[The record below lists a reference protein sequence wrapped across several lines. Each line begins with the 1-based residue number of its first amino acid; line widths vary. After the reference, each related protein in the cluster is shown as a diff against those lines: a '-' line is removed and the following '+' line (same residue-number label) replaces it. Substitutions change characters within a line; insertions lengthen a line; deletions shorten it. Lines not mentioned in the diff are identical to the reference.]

1 MRKLWV
7 AGILAVVAA
16 VAVLAITRGGNGTP
30 KSAAPSSATVQ
41 KALANSPPALA
52 SLHDQGSQLL
62 GGGKGAFS
70 KRLTDLRG
78 HPVVVN
84 KWAAWCGPCRQEFPW
99 LQQLSVRFGKQ
110 VGFIGVDSNDVSS
123 DAKNFL
129 KQLPVS
135 YPSYEDPN
143 LKIAASMNAVGAF
156 PTTIFFNAQGK
167 LVATHIGAYQKRA
180 QMQQDI
186 ARYAR

>member
-1 MRKLWV
+1 MRKLWI
-7 AGILAVVAA
+7 AGICVVVAA
-16 VAVLAITRGGNGTP
+16 VVVLAITRGGNGTP
-30 KSAAPSSATVQ
+30 KSAAVSSAQ
-41 KALANSPPALA
+41 LKKAFAGSPPALA
-52 SLHDQGSQLL
+52 SLHDQGSELL
-62 GGGKGAFS
+62 SGGKSAFS
-70 KRLTDLRG
+70 KRLSQLRG

-99 LQQLSVRFGKQ
+99 LQQLSVTFGKQ
-110 VGFIGVDSNDVSS
+110 VAFIGVDSNDVSS
-123 DAKNFL
+123 DAKRFL

-135 YPSYEDPN
+135 YPSYEDPD

-156 PTTIFFNAQGK
+156 PTTIFFNSQGK
-167 LVATHIGAYQKRA
+167 LVATHIGAYQKSA

>member
-1 MRKLWV
+1 MRWALTIG
-7 AGILAVVAA
+7 ACVVAA
-16 VAVLAITRGGNGTP
+16 VVVLAVTRGGSGTP
-30 KSAAPSSATVQ
+30 KSAAPSTAAAE
-41 KALANSPPALA
+41 KALAGSPPALA
-52 SLHDQGSQLL
+52 SLHDQGSELL
-62 GGGKGAFS
+62 GGGKSAFQQRMAS
-70 KRLTDLRG
+70 LRG

-99 LQQLSVRFGKQ
+99 LQQLSVKFGKT
-110 VGFIGVDSNDVSS
+110 VAFLGVDSNDVSS
-123 DAKNFL
+123 DAKRFL

-135 YPSYEDPN
+135 YPSYEDPD

-156 PTTIFFNAQGK
+156 PTTIFYDSQGK

-186 ARYAR
+186 AKYAR

>member
-1 MRKLWV
+1 MGKLWI
-7 AGILAVVAA
+7 AGICAVVAA
-16 VAVLAITRGGNGTP
+16 VVVLAITRGGSSTP
-30 KSAAPSSATVQ
+30 KSAAPSSAAVQ
-41 KALANSPPALA
+41 KALANSPPPLA
-52 SLHDQGSQLL
+52 SLHDQGSELL
-62 GGGKGAFS
+62 SGGKSAFS
-70 KRLTDLRG
+70 QRLTALRG

-99 LQQLSVRFGKQ
+99 LQQLSVKFGTR
-110 VGFIGVDSNDVSS
+110 VAFIGVDSNDVSS
-123 DAKNFL
+123 DAKRFL

-135 YPSYEDPN
+135 YPSYEDPD

-156 PTTIFFNAQGK
+156 PTTIFYNSQGK

>member
-1 MRKLWV
+1 MRRLWLIVGICVV
-7 AGILAVVAA
+7 AGVVVLAV
-16 VAVLAITRGGNGTP
+16 TRGGSGTP
-30 KSAAPSSATVQ
+30 KSAAVSSTELQ
-41 KALANSPPALA
+41 KAFAGSPPVLA
-52 SLHDQGSQLL
+52 SIHDQGSELL
-62 GGGKGAFS
+62 GGGRNAFT
-70 KRLTDLRG
+70 KRLSDLRG

-99 LQQLSVRFGKQ
+99 LQQLSVKYGKT
-110 VGFIGVDSNDVSS
+110 VAFLGVDSNDVSS
-123 DAKNFL
+123 DAKQFL

-135 YPSYEDPN
+135 YPSYEDPD

-156 PTTIFFNAQGK
+156 PTTIFFDSQGK

>member
-1 MRKLWV
+1 MRIVWIV
-7 AGILAVVAA
+7 GICAVVAA
-16 VAVLAITRGGNGTP
+16 VVVLAVTRGGSGTP
-30 KSAAPSSATVQ
+30 KSAAVSNAQLQ
-41 KALANSPPALA
+41 KAFAGSPPALA
-52 SLHDQGSQLL
+52 SLHDQGSELL
-62 GGGKGAFS
+62 GGGKGAFGQRLS
-70 KRLTDLRG
+70 KLRG

-99 LQQLSVRFGKQ
+99 LQQLSVKFGKR
-110 VGFIGVDSNDVSS
+110 VAFLGVDSNDVSS
-123 DAKNFL
+123 DAKRFL

-135 YPSYEDPN
+135 YPSYADPD

-156 PTTIFFNAQGK
+156 PTTIFFDSQGK

>member
-1 MRKLWV
+1 MRRWLIGAGCV
-7 AGILAVVAA
+7 AVAI
-16 VAVLAITRGGNGTP
+16 AVLAITRGGNGTP
-30 KSAAPSSATVQ
+30 KSAAPTDAAAQ
-41 KALANSPPALA
+41 KALAGSPPALA

-62 GGGKGAFS
+62 GGGKGAFQQQ
-70 KRLTDLRG
+70 LTKLRG

-99 LQQLSVRFGKQ
+99 FQQLSVQFGKK
-110 VGFIGVDSNDVSS
+110 VAFIGVDSNDVSS
-123 DAKNFL
+123 DAKRFL

-135 YPSYEDPN
+135 YPSYEDPD

-156 PTTIFFNAQGK
+156 PTTIFFDSQGK
-167 LVATHIGAYQKRA
+167 VVATHIGAYQKRA

-186 ARYAR
+186 AKYAR